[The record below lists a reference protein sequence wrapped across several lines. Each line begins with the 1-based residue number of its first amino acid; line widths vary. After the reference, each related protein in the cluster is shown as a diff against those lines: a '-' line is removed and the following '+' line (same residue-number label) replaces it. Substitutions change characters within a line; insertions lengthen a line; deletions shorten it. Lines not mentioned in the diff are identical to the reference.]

1 MGSHKGANR
10 ELLEVY
16 SNLQTGPLP
25 GPPGSYSSG
34 LSAHKFNQIKQ
45 LSLLFQQTSTVER
58 RSCVVYAQDNNSL
71 PVWSI
76 FCHQLTNSYLHQFS
90 TIFGGNCI
98 RLTVSSF
105 DSQANQSNQSSIQ
118 REILMPSPE
127 VIDLTLS
134 DDEIQPDP
142 IRSDQGTSMPTQATN
157 QFRTSSSTPPTSG
170 INRTRRILPVI
181 QGTFAAIERA
191 ENYLPLQPFFN
202 NTHFGQTLI
211 NCIHNQHRIGIP
223 DEYFVETCI
232 NTYTQNGFVTKE
244 FVKID
249 EDSHTQDYTIIYIKF
264 QGQTPPFSTHNRDIF
279 ERLLPTPFPQVG
291 DILTEEEDSE
301 SEQELI
307 A

>member
-1 MGSHKGANR
+1 
-10 ELLEVY
+10 
-16 SNLQTGPLP
+16 
-25 GPPGSYSSG
+25 
-34 LSAHKFNQIKQ
+34 
-45 LSLLFQQTSTVER
+45 
-58 RSCVVYAQDNNSL
+58 
-71 PVWSI
+71 
-76 FCHQLTNSYLHQFS
+76 
-90 TIFGGNCI
+90 
-98 RLTVSSF
+98 
-105 DSQANQSNQSSIQ
+105 
-118 REILMPSPE
+118 MPSPE

-142 IRSDQGTSMPTQATN
+142 IQSDQGPSMPTQATN
-157 QFRTSSSTPPTSG
+157 RLRTSSSTPLTSG

-232 NTYTQNGFVTKE
+232 NTSTHNGFVTKE

-249 EDSHTQDYTIIYIKF
+249 EDSQTQDYTIIYIKF

>member
-1 MGSHKGANR
+1 
-10 ELLEVY
+10 
-16 SNLQTGPLP
+16 
-25 GPPGSYSSG
+25 
-34 LSAHKFNQIKQ
+34 
-45 LSLLFQQTSTVER
+45 
-58 RSCVVYAQDNNSL
+58 
-71 PVWSI
+71 
-76 FCHQLTNSYLHQFS
+76 
-90 TIFGGNCI
+90 
-98 RLTVSSF
+98 
-105 DSQANQSNQSSIQ
+105 
-118 REILMPSPE
+118 MPSPE

-134 DDEIQPDP
+134 DNEIQPDP
-142 IRSDQGTSMPTQATN
+142 IRSDQGPPTPTQATN
-157 QFRTSSSTPPTSG
+157 RFRTSSSTPPTSG

-202 NTHFGQTLI
+202 NTPFGQTLI

-232 NTYTQNGFVTKE
+232 NTSTHNSFVTKE

-249 EDSHTQDYTIIYIKF
+249 EDSQTQDYTIIYIKF

-279 ERLLPTPFPQVG
+279 ERVLPTPFPQVG

>member
-1 MGSHKGANR
+1 
-10 ELLEVY
+10 
-16 SNLQTGPLP
+16 
-25 GPPGSYSSG
+25 
-34 LSAHKFNQIKQ
+34 
-45 LSLLFQQTSTVER
+45 
-58 RSCVVYAQDNNSL
+58 
-71 PVWSI
+71 
-76 FCHQLTNSYLHQFS
+76 
-90 TIFGGNCI
+90 
-98 RLTVSSF
+98 
-105 DSQANQSNQSSIQ
+105 
-118 REILMPSPE
+118 MPSPE

-134 DDEIQPDP
+134 DDENQPDP
-142 IRSDQGTSMPTQATN
+142 TRSIQDSSTSTQATN
-157 QFRTSSSTPPTSG
+157 RFRTSSLTPPTSG

-181 QGTFAAIERA
+181 QGTFAAIEQA

-232 NTYTQNGFVTKE
+232 NTYTQNGLVIKE

-249 EDSHTQDYTIIYIKF
+249 EDSQTQDYTIIYIKV
-264 QGQTPPFSTHNRDIF
+264 QGQTPPFSTRNQDIF

>member
-1 MGSHKGANR
+1 MQKLCCVCTRQQFSAS
-10 ELLEVY
+10 LVY
-16 SNLQTGPLP
+16 
-25 GPPGSYSSG
+25 
-34 LSAHKFNQIKQ
+34 
-45 LSLLFQQTSTVER
+45 
-58 RSCVVYAQDNNSL
+58 
-71 PVWSI
+71 

-98 RLTVSSF
+98 RLTVLSF
-105 DSQANQSNQSSIQ
+105 DSQANQSNQRSIQ
-118 REILMPSPE
+118 QELLMPSPE

-134 DDEIQPDP
+134 DDEIQPNP
-142 IRSDQGTSMPTQATN
+142 IRSDQGTSTPTQATN
-157 QFRTSSSTPPTSG
+157 RFRTSSSTPPTSG

-249 EDSHTQDYTIIYIKF
+249 EDSQTQDYTIIYIKF
-264 QGQTPPFSTHNRDIF
+264 QGQTPPFSTHN
-279 ERLLPTPFPQVG
+279 
-291 DILTEEEDSE
+291 
-301 SEQELI
+301 
-307 A
+307 